1 MRRSRPVT
9 GGLGHWPGVGRTFGW
24 YKHPVRCRTLG
35 IDQSGGSGPSRVRSS
50 EVVVPVIKLSTSP
63 LRARLLGAA
72 TAGLIVVNALLVPA
86 TAAAGPGTPPDPHP
100 DTITTA
106 EETPAT
112 GNLLDNDLNPGE
124 GTLSVVAPFPTLSA
138 SVGTLVVA
146 ANGDYTFTPAAN
158 FSGSASTSYN
168 VANDKHT
175 RSAAINIVVTP
186 SQDPPVANNDT
197 VTVTEDT
204 ATNVTA
210 GILGNDTDPDGDTL
224 TVTGVSNATGGSVVL
239 QAGVVTFTPDANLCG
254 AATASFDYDIS
265 DGHGGSDTGHATVN
279 ITCVNDAPHAVND
292 SASGTEDTDL
302 VVAGANLVSN
312 DTDTEGDSLSVTAVS
327 NATGGSAV
335 LGAGDVTFTP
345 DANLCGNNVA
355 GFNYTVSDGNG
366 GTDTGHVTIDL
377 SCDPDA
383 PVANDDTVTVDE
395 DSSNTDVTGDLLA
408 NDTDGDGDTLTITNV
423 DNATGGSADLTAGNV
438 TFTPDADACGDGYG
452 SFDYTVDDGNG
463 GSDTAHATVDVTCE
477 NDNPVA
483 TDDAASGTEDTD
495 VVIPSG
501 DLMANDSDV
510 DGDALSVSAVSNP
523 TGGTVDL
530 TGGVVT
536 FTPDADLCGDGAAGF
551 DYTVDDGNG
560 GTDTGHVTIDL
571 ECVDDAPVA
580 VDDSASGTEDTD
592 VVVTDGDLLAND
604 TDTEGDALSV
614 SAVSNPTGGTV
625 DLTGGVVT
633 FTPDADLCGDGAAG
647 FDYTVDDGN
656 GGTDTGHVT
665 IDLECVDDAPV
676 AVDDSVS
683 ATEDT
688 ALEIAD
694 GDLLANDTDTEGD
707 TLTLTGVSGAT
718 GGSVSLDAGTITFTP
733 DEDLCGDG
741 AAGFDYTV
749 SDGTDTDTGHV
760 TVDVECVNDDPIAVD
775 DTIMVDENS
784 SDNDVTADIL
794 DNDSDIEGDTLT
806 VSSVFNAT
814 GGTVNLAAG
823 VVTFTPDADLCGNG
837 EASFEYAISDG
848 HGGTDSAHVTVDL
861 NCVSN
866 VPPVAV
872 DDSFSG
878 PEDTDL
884 VIDNADL
891 VGNDVDTDSLTV
903 SAVSNATGGTVELN
917 DDDTV
922 TFTPDATCAATT
934 RPASTTRSRTATA
947 AATRATSPST

>member
-1 MRRSRPVT
+1 M
-9 GGLGHWPGVGRTFGW
+9 
-24 YKHPVRCRTLG
+24 
-35 IDQSGGSGPSRVRSS
+35 
-50 EVVVPVIKLSTSP
+50 
-63 LRARLLGAA
+63 
-72 TAGLIVVNALLVPA
+72 
-86 TAAAGPGTPPDPHP
+86 
-100 DTITTA
+100 
-106 EETPAT
+106 
-112 GNLLDNDLNPGE
+112 
-124 GTLSVVAPFPTLSA
+124 
-138 SVGTLVVA
+138 
-146 ANGDYTFTPAAN
+146 
-158 FSGSASTSYN
+158 
-168 VANDKHT
+168 
-175 RSAAINIVVTP
+175 
-186 SQDPPVANNDT
+186 
-197 VTVTEDT
+197 TEDT

-395 DSSNTDVTGDLLA
+395 DSSNTDVTSDLLA

-501 DLMANDSDV
+501 DLTANDSDV

-571 ECVDDAPVA
+571 ECVNDAPVA
-580 VDDSASGTEDTD
+580 VDDSVSGTEDTD
-592 VVVTDGDLLAND
+592 VVVTDGDLAGQRHGHRGRRAERQRRLQPDGRHGRPDRWRRHLHARCGPVRRRRGRLRLHGRRRQRRHRHGPRD
-604 TDTEGDALSV
+604 HRPRVRRRRSGGDRRL
-614 SAVSNPTGGTV
+614 GLR
-625 DLTGGVVT
+625 DR
-633 FTPDADLCGDGAAG
+633 
-647 FDYTVDDGN
+647 
-656 GGTDTGHVT
+656 
-665 IDLECVDDAPV
+665 
-676 AVDDSVS
+676 
-683 ATEDT
+683 
-688 ALEIAD
+688 
-694 GDLLANDTDTEGD
+694 
-707 TLTLTGVSGAT
+707 
-718 GGSVSLDAGTITFTP
+718 
-733 DEDLCGDG
+733 
-741 AAGFDYTV
+741 
-749 SDGTDTDTGHV
+749 
-760 TVDVECVNDDPIAVD
+760 
-775 DTIMVDENS
+775 
-784 SDNDVTADIL
+784 
-794 DNDSDIEGDTLT
+794 
-806 VSSVFNAT
+806 
-814 GGTVNLAAG
+814 
-823 VVTFTPDADLCGNG
+823 
-837 EASFEYAISDG
+837 G
-848 HGGTDSAHVTVDL
+848 HGPRDRRRR
-861 NCVSN
+861 
-866 VPPVAV
+866 PPGQRHRHRGRHPHPHRRLRRHRRQRLARRRH
-872 DDSFSG
+872 DH
-878 PEDTDL
+878 L
-884 VIDNADL
+884 HA
-891 VGNDVDTDSLTV
+891 
-903 SAVSNATGGTVELN
+903 
-917 DDDTV
+917 
-922 TFTPDATCAATT
+922 
-934 RPASTTRSRTATA
+934 R
-947 AATRATSPST
+947 